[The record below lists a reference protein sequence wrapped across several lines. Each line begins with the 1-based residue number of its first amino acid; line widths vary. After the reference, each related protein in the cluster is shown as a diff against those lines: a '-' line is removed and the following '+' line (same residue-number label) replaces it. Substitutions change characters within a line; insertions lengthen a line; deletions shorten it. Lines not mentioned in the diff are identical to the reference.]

1 MNLIEMQITYLLV
14 LIDNILFKFMSALTQ
29 AFDYSWSDTLVEQEL
44 KELESGATEQILG
57 GLSFNNQEVINHTF
71 DNTLVVDGLRAKGF

>member
-1 MNLIEMQITYLLV
+1 MNLFEIQINYILM
-14 LIDNILFKFMSALTQ
+14 LINNILFKFMLALTQ

-44 KELESGATEQILG
+44 KELESVATEQTLG
-57 GLSFNNQEVINHTF
+57 DLSINSQEVINHTF

>member
-1 MNLIEMQITYLLV
+1 MSLIEMQITYILM
-14 LIDNILFKFMSALTQ
+14 LIDNMLFKFMSALTQ

-44 KELESGATEQILG
+44 KELESGATDN
-57 GLSFNNQEVINHTF
+57 SAVINHTF